1 MVKNN
6 SKSYFA
12 ERNKK
17 CTQKL
22 REILDVM
29 PDFMYDYFV
38 GIENSTSELTR
49 LNYAYD
55 LRNFFNYLMNS
66 TNLFRDVPSLI
77 DLQVEHLNRV
87 KSTHIE
93 RFLSYVSSYEDESG
107 KTMRNTERGKAR
119 KLASIR
125 SLFKFWFRHNM
136 IDSDV
141 ASKVPMPK
149 LHEKSIIHLEVD
161 EVAKFIDTAETGY
174 GLTGHAQSY
183 HEHTKIRDVAIV
195 TLLLGTGM
203 RISECVGLNVGD
215 IDFAT
220 NGLKITRKGGNQT
233 ILYFSDE
240 VKVALVDWLNERNNN
255 AYLENEPALFV
266 SLQNRRI
273 TPRAVQKLVKK
284 YAEITTPL
292 KKITPHKLRST
303 YGTSLYRETGDI
315 YIVADVLGHKDVN
328 TTKKHYAAISEDMR
342 RTVAD
347 KVKLRDD

>member
-1 MVKNN
+1 MAKN
-6 SKSYFA
+6 SYFI
-12 ERNKK
+12 ERSKDCTKK
-17 CTQKL
+17 T
-22 REILDVM
+22 REILQEM

-38 GIENSTSELTR
+38 GIENNTSELTR

-55 LRNFFNYLMNS
+55 LRTFFTFLMEETS
-66 TNLFRDVPSLI
+66 LFKDKSSVYELEVS
-77 DLQVEHLNRV
+77 DLNKV

-93 RFLSYVSSYEDESG
+93 RFLSYVSSYETKDG
-107 KTMRNTERGKAR
+107 KTMRNAEQGKAR
-119 KLASIR
+119 KLASVR
-125 SLFKFWFRHNM
+125 SLFKYCFRHNM
-136 IDSDV
+136 IEADV
-141 ASKVPMPK
+141 ASKVQTPK
-149 LHEKSIIHLEVD
+149 LHDKAIVHLEVD

-203 RISECVGLNVGD
+203 RISECVGLNIGD
-215 IDFAT
+215 IDFAI
-220 NGLKITRKGGNQT
+220 NGLKITRKGGSQT

-240 VKVALVDWLNERNNN
+240 VKVALVDWLNERNRNP
-255 AYLENEPALFV
+255 YLANEPALFV

-303 YGTSLYRETGDI
+303 YGTTLNRETGDI

-328 TTKKHYAAISEDMR
+328 TTKKHYAAMSEDLR
-342 RTVAD
+342 RSVAH
-347 KVKLRDD
+347 KVKLRED

>member
-1 MVKNN
+1 MASNN
-6 SKSYFA
+6 YFLDRSKD
-12 ERNKK
+12 
-17 CTQKL
+17 CTKRT
-22 REILDVM
+22 REVLKDL

-38 GIENSTSELTR
+38 GIENNTSDLTR

-55 LRNFFNYLMNS
+55 LRTFFNFLLND
-66 TNLFRDVPSLI
+66 TNLFRDKESVY
-77 DLQVEHLNRV
+77 DLEVSDLNKV
-87 KSTHIE
+87 KSNHIE
-93 RFLSYVSSYEDESG
+93 RFLSYVSSYEDTTG
-107 KTMRNTERGKAR
+107 KTKVNTERGKCR

-125 SLFKFWFRHNM
+125 SMFKYFYRHNM
-136 IDSDV
+136 LDADV
-141 ASKVPMPK
+141 ASKVSTPK
-149 LHEKSIIHLEVD
+149 QHEKSIIRLETD
-161 EVAKFIDTAETGY
+161 EVAKLLDTTESGY
-174 GLTGHAQSY
+174 GLNGHAKSY
-183 HEHTKIRDVAIV
+183 HEHTKVRDVAII

-215 IDFAT
+215 VDFTT

-255 AYLENEPALFV
+255 PFLTDEAALFT

-273 TPRAVQKLVKK
+273 STRAVQQLVKK
-284 YAEITTPL
+284 YAQITTPL
-292 KKITPHKLRST
+292 KHITPHKLRST

-342 RTVAD
+342 RSVAG
-347 KVKLRDD
+347 KVKLRED